1 MYFAKKYYVRV
12 PVVRHGLH
20 QARVDHPEV
29 VGEPLERLHGVLVS
43 QIISS
48 KDDPDVLTPVHSKG
62 APQDVD
68 CSIAL
73 QYYLFL

>member
-1 MYFAKKYYVRV
+1 MVG
-12 PVVRHGLH
+12 HGLH
-20 QARVDHPEV
+20 QAGVDHPEV
-29 VGEPLERLHGVLVS
+29 VGESFERLHSVLVS

-48 KDDPDVLTPVHSKG
+48 EDDPDVLTPVHSEG

-73 QYYLFL
+73 QDQGLKFKCIGLCHD